1 MRRTNTARKNNANI
15 TVAVD
20 NTTLAQ
26 TVMNNTY
33 SICGKK
39 LAAVPCSEMKYASYQ
54 RPVDKQNVNNIAS
67 EFDMNKCQF
76 LTVSYRDD
84 VFYVIDGQ
92 HRLEAARLR
101 GIKTLPCIIF
111 EGLTEKQEAR
121 MFATQHINVKKLHPI
136 STYNANLVNGDTSIP
151 EVFIDMQ
158 INRICTEHNISV
170 VHVGRGKSNIPK
182 LLRSL
187 SAARNIINTNGVK
200 SFEWIVDTIC
210 KTDWN
215 ESSQAFTGYTLKMM
229 KYFYNENPCHYDYVT
244 DAVIKVMQ
252 KYSPIELMGAARK
265 DYPNYPTQ
273 TGLNICFKN
282 LVAKEL
288 EG

>member
-151 EVFIDMQ
+151 EVFVDVTIHS
-158 INRICTEHNISV
+158 ICTKYNISV
-170 VHVGRGKSNIPK
+170 MVIGRGRNTTPK
-182 LLRSL
+182 ILRSL
-187 SAARNIINTNGVK
+187 FAARKIINTSGK
-200 SFEWIVDTIC
+200 ECFEWIIDTIC

-215 ESSQAFTGYTLKMM
+215 DCPKSLSKEILYMLNN
-229 KYFYNENPCHYDYVT
+229 FYNENPCNYDYIT
-244 DAVIKVMQ
+244 DAVINTMQ
-252 KYSPIELMGAARK
+252 KYSPDELIGTAKK
-265 DYPNYPTQ
+265 DYSKYTTQ

-288 EG
+288 EN